1 VPRYFEDLQPG
12 DAFESPQRTVTEA
25 EIIAFAR
32 EFDPQP
38 FHLDPE
44 AARTSF
50 FGGLVASGWHTAAL
64 TMRNFVD
71 AGLDLAG
78 GIVGAGTEYL
88 RWPAPL
94 PAGDTIRTRI
104 TIERVR
110 PSERRPEIGIVTF
123 RIDTLRSDGK
133 PVLEMSGSLFVPR
146 RTGSGGER
154 PGSV

>member
-1 VPRYFEDLQPG
+1 MARYFEDLQPG
-12 DAFESPQRTVTEA
+12 DTFASPPRTVSAE

-44 AARTSF
+44 AARSSF

-71 AGLDLAG
+71 SGIDLAG
-78 GIVGAGTEYL
+78 GIIGAGMEEL

-110 PSERRPEIGIVTF
+110 PSQSRPQLGIVTF
-123 RIDTLRSDGK
+123 RVETLRSDGK
-133 PVLEMSGSLFVPR
+133 AVQEMTGNLIVPR
-146 RTGSGGER
+146 RTDSGGEQ
-154 PGSV
+154 PGSA